1 MATQVLKKLTFLDP
15 GPLPTSSKRSG
26 LQKPGSSNQ
35 EEDEE
40 EALVSSEDKEIIE
53 ASLGSY
59 WGFTGVARGLAGV
72 ALGSS
77 WGLAGDLQ
85 GTCWVLAGGSLG
97 VRGGLAGG
105 PLDIQG
111 YGRRPQSRRCKMMRS
126 YNQLATLK

>member
-1 MATQVLKKLTFLDP
+1 MAIQVLKKLTFLDS
-15 GPLPTSSKRSG
+15 GPLSTSSKRSG

-72 ALGSS
+72 ALGSRNRDIRDEPL
-77 WGLAGDLQ
+77 GLEGGVRL
-85 GTCWVLAGGSLG
+85 GSLKTTI
-97 VRGGLAGG
+97 A
-105 PLDIQG
+105 
-111 YGRRPQSRRCKMMRS
+111 RRRR
-126 YNQLATLK
+126 